1 MVEEAI
7 GLIKLSDFLEEI
19 FGLFEQF
26 HGFGK
31 VSILILINS
40 VEIFEILLIID
51 GADKVDIFEDFESV
65 FDSDLKVFGE
75 GIFHEF
81 SVNKYKEKSVQR
93 TNIIMEGLFEDG
105 VSEELASGLVGFFLF
120 LVVEGFI
127 EETLHVCFV
136 ELFEEDLRV
145 AVVNG
150 QEIFKEVEHV
160 RELVVLVKVDLNA

>member
-1 MVEEAI
+1 M
-7 GLIKLSDFLEEI
+7 KEI

-26 HGFGK
+26 HGFSE
-31 VSILILINS
+31 VSILILIDG
-40 VEIFEILLIID
+40 VKIFEILLIID

-81 SVNKYKEKSVQR
+81 SVNEYKKESVER
-93 TNIIMEGLFEDG
+93 TNIIMEGLFEYG
-105 VSEELASGLVGFFLF
+105 VSEEFASGLVGFFLF
-120 LVVEGFI
+120 FVVEGFI
-127 EETLHVCFV
+127 EETLHVGFV

-150 QEIFKEVEHV
+150 QEVFQEVEHV
-160 RELVVLVKVDLNA
+160 RVLVVLVEVDLNA

>member
-7 GLIKLSDFLEEI
+7 GLFELSDFLEEI

-31 VSILILINS
+31 VSILILIDGIK
-40 VEIFEILLIID
+40 IFEILLIID

-65 FDSDLKVFGE
+65 FDSDLKVFSE
-75 GIFHEF
+75 RIFHEF
-81 SVNKYKEKSVQR
+81 SVNEHKKDSVER
-93 TNIIMEGLFEDG
+93 TNIVMEGLFEDG

-120 LVVEGFI
+120 FVVEGFI

-145 AVVNG
+145 AVVNR

-160 RELVVLVKVDLNA
+160 RVLVVLVEVDLNA